1 MKRFLLAAAFFA
13 VLLLLW
19 QAAFRARI
27 WSPVLLPSPWQV
39 ASYLKNAAVDGTLA
53 KATVITMRRLLI
65 GYFIGLV
72 VGLPL
77 GLLTAR
83 WKLFGDTIGTMAL
96 GQLLHYGR
104 ELSAMDQVIA
114 IMLVIVVIGL
124 LADKIFFSPIERF
137 LHHRWGTSQA

>member
-19 QAAFRARI
+19 EAAFRARI

-53 KATVITMRRLLI
+53 KATVITMRRLLA
-65 GYFIGLV
+65 GYLIGLV

-83 WKLFGDTIGTMAL
+83 WKLFRDTIGTMAL
-96 GQLLHYGR
+96 AHGSGNFCDDPYRLR
-104 ELSAMDQVIA
+104 PRPT
-114 IMLVIVVIGL
+114 
-124 LADKIFFSPIERF
+124 SPLRSRVECDGSS
-137 LHHRWGTSQA
+137 HRDHACDRCHRPARG